1 MIHTKIQQLVPK
13 DFRIIFSGLHNAWFF
28 TIFGLAFPAIFEQF
42 SIFFTGLPKPPNVL
56 EAAMGPN
63 GILEGL
69 KENGI
74 WIDHS
79 TTDYEQNIMFEE
91 IASKKGAH
99 VLECPI
105 TGGLEALKK
114 GQMAVWVAGNEDAYK
129 RARPVLD
136 ASYTTVLYTGGHS

>member
-1 MIHTKIQQLVPK
+1 
-13 DFRIIFSGLHNAWFF
+13 
-28 TIFGLAFPAIFEQF
+28 
-42 SIFFTGLPKPPNVL
+42 
-56 EAAMGPN
+56 MGPN